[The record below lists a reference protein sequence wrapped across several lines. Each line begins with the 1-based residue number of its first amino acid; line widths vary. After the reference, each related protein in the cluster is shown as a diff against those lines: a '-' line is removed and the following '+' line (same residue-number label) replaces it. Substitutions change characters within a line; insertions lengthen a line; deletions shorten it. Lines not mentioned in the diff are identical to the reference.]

1 MFGMNRKWRSPGG
14 AVVLTTVQG
23 APVPRLGR
31 FLGALASLRLCVESR
46 SRSTGENARAQ
57 RRKDAKMEQSRR
69 WSREFQGFLA
79 AVTFASISL
88 DAAPSLTWETIDG
101 GRRARLSVPSSG
113 GPGFTEM
120 DAAVTGIRFSN
131 ALDDR
136 RIVENNNF
144 MEGSGVALGD
154 YDGDG
159 RCDLYFCGIGGTN
172 ALYRNLGGWKFE
184 DVTAR
189 AGVSGAGWA
198 STGAVFA
205 DVDGDGDLDLI
216 VSSLGQGAHCLRNE
230 GGGRFMDATVQAGL
244 TSRAGSLGL
253 ALGDID
259 GDGDLDLYVTNYGA
273 QAILRGGGRADL
285 KQVNGKWEVTGPHA
299 ERLRV
304 VDGRLEEVGEVDV
317 LYRND
322 GRGRFEPVPWNSEWF
337 RDEQGRPMPP
347 PWDFGLGVQIRDINE
362 DGFPDVY
369 VCNDF
374 QTVDRIWINDGYGRF
389 RLLSKLAVRQQ
400 SYASM
405 GVDFADIDRD
415 GHLDFFV
422 VEMMSRDR
430 GRRLRQVL
438 GFQPVYSQPGFF
450 DNRPEVARNTLF
462 WNRGDGTY
470 AEIAQFSGVQA
481 SDWSWQPV
489 FLDVDLDGYEDILV
503 ANGNAFDVQDRDVLA
518 RVRAMGRLT
527 PEQSRT
533 NLLLY
538 PRFDSPNAAFR
549 NRGNRTF
556 EAAGDAWHF
565 NSRRISHGIAL
576 ADLDHDGD
584 LDVVINTLNAPP
596 LLYRNDSPAPR
607 VMVRLRGQSPNG
619 QGIGAKVRLRGGPVS
634 LQSQEI
640 VCGGRYLAGDD
651 PTRVF
656 AAGPAPR
663 SSGAA
668 ARPGVAAPLQLE
680 ILWKGGRQSILT
692 GVEPNCLYEVFESAA
707 ERAEPPVP
715 PAASPPLFVEVSGSG
730 LQHFHREE
738 LFDDY
743 LRQPLLHRQYSSL
756 GPGVGWL
763 DLNGDG
769 NLDLAIGAGK
779 GGQLAV
785 FAGDGRGKFNRLPVS
800 GAPLPDDTAGL
811 ASWVTA
817 RGERRLLTALSG
829 YESTPSAGLQLLA
842 WQIGP
847 DGRLTNSVVAGVP
860 GDPSSPGPVAVA
872 DYDGDGDLDVF
883 VGGRIRPGAYPF
895 PPTSALFLQQ
905 DGRLVLDVANS
916 PALSEVGMVSG
927 AVWTDLDGDGWPEL
941 ALACEWGPV
950 RVFRNQHGRL
960 VEATRELGLAEQT
973 GWWTSIAAVDVDGD
987 GRTDLVAGNWGLN
1000 SPYRAAVT
1008 QPARLFYGE
1017 IAGRGVTDLLEA
1029 EFDPERSA
1037 VVPRRSLGVLSHAIP
1052 SLLEHYPTH
1061 RSFSIA
1067 STTEIF
1073 QRLQYQPSEV
1083 RASTLASTLFL
1094 NRGVRFDLVPLPDEA
1109 QWSPVFGIVAADFDG
1124 DGRQDLLLAQNFFA
1138 VLPEI
1143 SRLDAGRGLLLRG
1156 VGGAKLVPQSARYS
1170 GVNVNGEQRGLAVG
1184 DFDRDGRPDLVISQ
1198 NGAQTR
1204 VVRNQAGRPG
1214 LRVRVQGPP
1223 GNPDGI
1229 GAVLRLKGASGLGPS
1244 VEVHAGSGYWSQD
1257 AVELIL
1263 TPAESP
1269 TSVLVR
1275 WPGGQTAEVAV
1286 SPETAE
1292 LVLSFPP

>member
-1 MFGMNRKWRSPGG
+1 MFGMNREWRPAPG
-14 AVVLTTVQG
+14 AAERTTVRVG
-23 APVPRLGR
+23 PGLDSVLRA
-31 FLGALASLRLCVESR
+31 FASLRPWVELGSCSSGENAGARRPQGAARERSR
-46 SRSTGENARAQ
+46 SRSWRRIFQ
-57 RRKDAKMEQSRR
+57 RI
-69 WSREFQGFLA
+69 LTT
-79 AVTFASISL
+79 VIFASVSL
-88 DAAPSLTWETIDG
+88 HAAPSLNWEPIDG
-101 GRRARLSVPSSG
+101 GRRARLSVPSTG

-120 DAAVTGIRFSN
+120 QAATTGIRFTN

-159 RCDLYFCGIGGTN
+159 WCDLYFCGIGGTN
-172 ALYRNLGGWKFE
+172 VLYRNLGAWKFA
-184 DVTAR
+184 DVTVQ
-189 AGVSGAGWA
+189 AGVNGAGWA

-216 VSSLGQGAHCLRNE
+216 VSSLGQGVHCLRNE
-230 GGGRFMDATVQAGL
+230 GKGQFQDVTAAAGL
-244 TSRAGSLGL
+244 TSRTGSLGL

-259 GDGDLDLYVTNYGA
+259 GDGDLDLYVANYGA

-285 KQVNGKWEVTGPHA
+285 KQVNGKWEVTGPYA
-299 ERLRV
+299 DRLRV

-322 GRGRFEPVPWNSEWF
+322 GRGRFEAVPWNSTWF
-337 RDEQGRPMPP
+337 RDEQGQPMPP

-362 DGFPDVY
+362 DGFPDIY

-374 QTVDRIWINDGYGRF
+374 QTVDRIWINDGRGQF

-422 VEMMSRDR
+422 AEMMSRDR

-438 GFQPVYSQPGFF
+438 GFQPVHSQPGFF

-470 AEIAQFSGVQA
+470 AEIAQFAGVQA

-489 FLDVDLDGYEDILV
+489 FLDVDLDGYEDVLV

-556 EAAGDAWHF
+556 EAAGDTWHF

-584 LDVVINTLNAPP
+584 QDVVINTLNDSP
-596 LLYRNDSPAPR
+596 LLYRNDGSAPR

-619 QGIGAKVRLRGGPVS
+619 QGIGAKVRLRGGAVPW
-634 LQSQEI
+634 QSQEI

-651 PTRVF
+651 PARAF
-656 AAGPAPR
+656 
-663 SSGAA
+663 AA
-668 ARPGVAAPLQLE
+668 ARSNPALPMQLE
-680 ILWKGGRQSILT
+680 VVWRSGRHSIVRD
-692 GVEPNCLYEVFESAA
+692 VEPNFVYEISEASAK
-707 ERAEPPVP
+707 EREPSP
-715 PAASPPLFVEVSGSG
+715 PASLQPVFVEVSGSSSG
-730 LQHFHREE
+730 FQHFHREE

-743 LRQPLLHRQYSSL
+743 QRQPLLHRQYSSL
-756 GPGVGWL
+756 GPGVGWM

-769 NLDLAIGAGK
+769 HLDLAIGAGK

-785 FAGDGRGKFNRLPVS
+785 FAGNGQGKFSRLAVA
-800 GAPLPDDTAGL
+800 GAPLADDTAGL
-811 ASWVTA
+811 AAWVTA

-842 WQIGP
+842 WQIGS
-847 DGRLTNSVVAGVP
+847 DGRLTNSVVASLP
-860 GDPSSPGPVAVA
+860 GNPSSPGPVAVA

-895 PPTSALFLQQ
+895 PPTSALLMQQ
-905 DGRLVLDVANS
+905 DGRLSLDATNA
-916 PALSEVGMVSG
+916 PGLSEVGMVSG
-927 AVWTDLDGDGWPEL
+927 AVWTDLDDDGWPEL
-941 ALACEWGPV
+941 VLACEWGPI
-950 RVFRNQHGRL
+950 RVFRNRHGHFS
-960 VEATRELGLAEQT
+960 EATRELGLADQT
-973 GWWTSIAAVDVDGD
+973 GWWTSVAAVDVDGD
-987 GRTDLVAGNWGLN
+987 GRMDLVAGNWGLN
-1000 SPYRAAVT
+1000 SPYRASLA
-1008 QPARLFYGE
+1008 QPAQFFYGE
-1017 IAGRGVTDLLEA
+1017 IGGRGVTDLLEA
-1029 EFDPERSA
+1029 EFDPEQGIVA
-1037 VVPRRSLGVLSHAIP
+1037 PRRSLGVLSHSIP
-1052 SLLEHYPTH
+1052 SLLEHYPSH
-1061 RSFSIA
+1061 RSFSAA
-1067 STTEIF
+1067 SAAEIF
-1073 QRLQYQPSEV
+1073 QRLHYQPSEV
-1083 RASTLASTLFL
+1083 RASTLASTVFL
-1094 NRGVRFDLVPLPDEA
+1094 NRGSRFEPVPLPDEA
-1109 QWSPVFGIVAADFDG
+1109 QWCPVFGVAAADFDG

-1138 VLPEI
+1138 VRPDI
-1143 SRLDAGRGLLLRG
+1143 SRQDAGQGLLLRG
-1156 VGGAKLVPQSARYS
+1156 LGGASFSPMAGQVS

-1204 VVRNQAGRPG
+1204 LFRNRAGSPG
-1214 LRVRVQGPP
+1214 LRVRLQGMP

-1229 GAVLRLKGASGLGPS
+1229 GATVRLRGKSGLGPL
-1244 VEVHAGSGYWSQD
+1244 VELHAGSGYWSQD
-1257 AVELIL
+1257 GVEPVVTAAAL
-1263 TPAESP
+1263 PM
-1269 TSVLVR
+1269 SVLVR
-1275 WPGGQTAEVAV
+1275 WPGGGTAEIPV
-1286 SPETAE
+1286 SPGAAE
-1292 LVLSFPP
+1292 VVVRAADSSIQR